1 MKLFVFLQ
9 KELRPDVP
17 KCILLNHKNQ
27 QVQKR
32 LEGAKNYVNAFNA
45 FYSFLTKVIN
55 KTKPSKFSSTTNY
68 DIRLFQNFKIR
79 LKK

>member
-1 MKLFVFLQ
+1 MKLFAFLQ

-32 LEGAKNYVNAFNA
+32 VEGAKNYVNAFNA
-45 FYSFLTKVIN
+45 FYSFLTKVN
-55 KTKPSKFSSTTNY
+55 LLNMKYLYMFSLVY
-68 DIRLFQNFKIR
+68 ILCY
-79 LKK
+79 

>member
-32 LEGAKNYVNAFNA
+32 VEGAKNYVNAFNA
-45 FYSFLTKVIN
+45 FYSFLTKVN
-55 KTKPSKFSSTTNY
+55 LLNMKYLYMFSLVY
-68 DIRLFQNFKIR
+68 ILCY
-79 LKK
+79 